1 MGKIFIIIS
10 TIILLI
16 IIGLRN
22 SRNNKRIFSVIK
34 NLIKEINNVYKELF
48 KEMSLIRR
56 ITQGSLIIGAEVFIT
71 IAVST
76 AVIKHIDTYTHF
88 IIDLIIKV
96 IIILLSLIIIH
107 FSMGY
112 ILLSTVKIH
121 KFIHGVENK
130 NIKVDLL
137 LSYFIIST
145 YFTVLLVFP
154 EQFKESYKIGLLGV
168 TICYLLNIRV
178 LVMLMTDPHNIK
190 SENQEETSFSRII
203 IAAILVVVLIVL
215 NLYLAVCFV
224 NGSGKEAF
232 SNSPNYF
239 DLFYY
244 TIITFTTV
252 GYGDIVPITIEAKFV
267 SILISVTN
275 IICITV
281 FLSTILSYRDK
292 VEDDI

>member
-168 TICYLLNIRV
+168 AICYLLNIRV

-215 NLYLAVCFV
+215 NLYLAVYFV

-232 SNSPNYF
+232 SNAPNYF

>member
-224 NGSGKEAF
+224 SGSDKEAF
-232 SNSPNYF
+232 TNAPNYF

-252 GYGDIVPITIEAKFV
+252 GYGDIVPTTIEAKFV
-267 SILISVTN
+267 SVLISLTN